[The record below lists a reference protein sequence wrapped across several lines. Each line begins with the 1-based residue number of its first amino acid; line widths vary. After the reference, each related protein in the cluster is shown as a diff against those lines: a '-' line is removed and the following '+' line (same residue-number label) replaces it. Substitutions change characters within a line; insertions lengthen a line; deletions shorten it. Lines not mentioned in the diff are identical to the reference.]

1 MPDQSGPP
9 DSVGILVP
17 SGMLG
22 AGFRPGTITRGI
34 SLGADVI
41 AVDGGSTDSGPYYL
55 GAGVAKTTEG
65 AVRRDLRL
73 LLAAAS
79 SAGIPLVVGSCG
91 TSGTDSGVN
100 WVAGIVNEICAGD
113 GLDLAVAK
121 IFSEQQAGQLLAKL
135 GRGRIHALPPSE
147 PLDAATLT
155 RCVHIVG
162 MMGHEPIAA
171 AIEQGAQVVLAGRA
185 SDTALFSTVP
195 LMMGVGAGPTW
206 HAAKIL
212 ECGTACVVQRKR
224 PDSIMAWIR
233 EDHFD
238 VEPMDMD
245 VHCTPQSVASHTL
258 YENADPFLITEPDGT
273 IDSHGARYEGLN
285 DRAVRVHGSRFHHAE
300 RGTIKLEGAEFAGYQ
315 AIIIGGV
322 REPFIIRQLDSWLEG
337 MQGKFAA
344 RVQELFDGRLGPDD
358 YDIHVRVYGRDGVM
372 GKLEPLAHQVGHEV
386 CLLFTIT
393 SAEESS
399 TDAIAKTF
407 AHFALHYPIPEWRG
421 LISGIAFPMAP
432 SHVNRGPVY
441 RFNLNHV
448 VVPDDPLEMFQTEF
462 MEV

>member
-1 MPDQSGPP
+1 MTEIRVLSASGQI
-9 DSVGILVP
+9 G
-17 SGMLG
+17 SGFLESSL
-22 AGFRPGTITRGI
+22 ARGI
-34 SLGADVI
+34 ELAPHVI
-41 AVDGGSTDSGPYYL
+41 ACDGGSTDAGPAHLGSGEPHFSR
-55 GAGVAKTTEG
+55 EG
-65 AVRRDLRL
+65 TKRDLRL
-73 LLAAAS
+73 MMQ
-79 SAGIPLVVGSCG
+79 GRDRIDVPLIVGSCG
-91 TSGTDSGVN
+91 FGGGDAGVD
-100 WVAGIVNEICAGD
+100 WMRDIALEIAREE
-113 GLDLAVAK
+113 GLKFKLALVR
-121 IFSEQQAGQLLAKL
+121 SEQDKGYLKRRL
-135 GRGRIHALPPSE
+135 REGRILPLNPAPPISE
-147 PLDAATLT
+147 AVIDRSA
-155 RCVHIVG
+155 HIVG
-162 MMGHEPIAA
+162 MMGHEPLVA

-185 SDTALFSTVP
+185 SDTSLFATVP
-195 LMMGVGAGPTW
+195 LMHGVGAGPAW

-233 EDHFD
+233 DDHFD

-273 IDSHGARYEGLN
+273 LDSHGSRYEALN
-285 DRAVRVHGSRFHHAE
+285 DRAVRVHGSQFHRAQ
-300 RGTIKLEGAEFAGYQ
+300 RGTIKLEGAELAGYQ

-322 REPFIIRQLDSWLEG
+322 REPFIIRQLDSWLAA
-337 MQGKFAA
+337 MQEKFAA
-344 RVQELFDGRLGPDD
+344 RVEEMFGGRLGREE

-372 GKLEPLAHQVGHEV
+372 GKLDPLAHQVGHEV

-393 SAEESS
+393 TADESA

-448 VVPDDPLEMFQTEF
+448 VVPDNPMEMFRTEF

>member
-1 MPDQSGPP
+1 MTEIRVLSASGQI
-9 DSVGILVP
+9 G
-17 SGMLG
+17 SGFLESSL
-22 AGFRPGTITRGI
+22 ARGI
-34 SLGADVI
+34 ELAPHVI
-41 AVDGGSTDSGPYYL
+41 ACDGGSTDAGPAHLGSGKPHFSR
-55 GAGVAKTTEG
+55 EG
-65 AVRRDLRL
+65 TKRDLRL
-73 LLAAAS
+73 MLQ
-79 SAGIPLVVGSCG
+79 GRDRIDVPLIVGSCG
-91 TSGTDSGVN
+91 FGGGDAGVD
-100 WVAGIVNEICAGD
+100 WMRDIALEIAREE
-113 GLDLAVAK
+113 GLKFKLALVR
-121 IFSEQQAGQLLAKL
+121 SEQDKGYLKRRLKE
-135 GRGRIHALPPSE
+135 GRILPLNPAPPISE
-147 PLDAATLT
+147 AVIDRSA
-155 RCVHIVG
+155 HIVG
-162 MMGHEPIAA
+162 MMGHEPLAA

-185 SDTALFSTVP
+185 SDTSLFAAVP
-195 LMMGVGAGPTW
+195 LMHGVGAGPAW

-233 EDHFD
+233 DDHFD

-273 IDSHGARYEGLN
+273 LDSHGSRYEALN
-285 DRAVRVHGSRFHHAE
+285 DRAVRVHGSRFHRAE
-300 RGTIKLEGAEFAGYQ
+300 RGTIKLEGAELDGYQ

-322 REPFIIRQLDSWLEG
+322 REPFIIRQLDSWLAA
-337 MQGKFAA
+337 MQEKFAA
-344 RVQELFDGRLGPDD
+344 RVEEMFGGRLGREE

-372 GKLEPLAHQVGHEV
+372 GKLDPLAHQVGHEV

-393 SAEESS
+393 TADESA

-448 VVPDDPLEMFQTEF
+448 VVPDNPMEMFRTEF

>member
-1 MPDQSGPP
+1 LRGRDK
-9 DSVGILVP
+9 INVP
-17 SGMLG
+17 L
-22 AGFRPGTITRGI
+22 I
-34 SLGADVI
+34 
-41 AVDGGSTDSGPYYL
+41 
-55 GAGVAKTTEG
+55 
-65 AVRRDLRL
+65 
-73 LLAAAS
+73 
-79 SAGIPLVVGSCG
+79 VGSCG
-91 TSGTDSGVN
+91 FGGGDAGVD
-100 WVAGIVNEICAGD
+100 WMRDIALEIAREE
-113 GLDLAVAK
+113 GLPFKLALVR
-121 IFSEQQAGQLLAKL
+121 SEQDKGYLKRRL
-135 GRGRIHALPPSE
+135 REGRILPLNPAPPISE
-147 PLDAATLT
+147 AVIDRSA
-155 RCVHIVG
+155 HIVG
-162 MMGHEPIAA
+162 MMGHEPIAR
-171 AIEQGAQVVLAGRA
+171 AIEHGAQVVLAGRA
-185 SDTALFSTVP
+185 SDTSLFATVP
-195 LMMGVGAGPTW
+195 LMRGVGAGPAW

-273 IDSHGARYEGLN
+273 IDSHGARYEALN

-300 RGTIKLEGAEFAGYQ
+300 RGTIKLEGAEFAGHQ

>member
-1 MPDQSGPP
+1 MTEVRVLSASGQI
-9 DSVGILVP
+9 G
-17 SGMLG
+17 SGFLESSL
-22 AGFRPGTITRGI
+22 ARGVE
-34 SLGADVI
+34 LAPHVI
-41 AVDGGSTDSGPYYL
+41 ACDGGSTDAGPAHLGSGKPHFSR
-55 GAGVAKTTEG
+55 EG
-65 AVRRDLRL
+65 TKRDLRL
-73 LLAAAS
+73 MLQ
-79 SAGIPLVVGSCG
+79 GRGRIDVPLIVGSCG
-91 TSGTDSGVN
+91 FGGGDAGVD
-100 WVAGIVNEICAGD
+100 WMRDITLEIAREE
-113 GLDLAVAK
+113 GLKFKLALVR
-121 IFSEQQAGQLLAKL
+121 SEQDKGYLKRRL
-135 GRGRIHALPPSE
+135 REGRILPLNPAPPISE
-147 PLDAATLT
+147 AVIDRSA
-155 RCVHIVG
+155 HIVG
-162 MMGHEPIAA
+162 MMGHEPLAA

-185 SDTALFSTVP
+185 SDTSLFATVP
-195 LMMGVGAGPTW
+195 LMHGVGAGPAW

-233 EDHFD
+233 DDHFD
-238 VEPMDMD
+238 VEPMDLD

-273 IDSHGARYEGLN
+273 LDSHGSRYEALN
-285 DRAVRVHGSRFHHAE
+285 DRAVRVHGSRFHRAE
-300 RGTIKLEGAEFAGYQ
+300 RGTIKLEGAELDGYQ

-322 REPFIIRQLDSWLEG
+322 REPFIIRQLDSWLAA
-337 MQGKFAA
+337 MQEKFAA
-344 RVQELFDGRLGPDD
+344 RVEEMFGGRLGRDD
-358 YDIHVRVYGRDGVM
+358 YDIHVRIYGRDGVM

-393 SAEESS
+393 TAEEAA

-448 VVPDDPLEMFQTEF
+448 VVPDNPMEMFRTEF

>member
-1 MPDQSGPP
+1 MTEVRVLSASGQI
-9 DSVGILVP
+9 G
-17 SGMLG
+17 SGFLESSLE
-22 AGFRPGTITRGI
+22 RGI
-34 SLGADVI
+34 SLKPHVI
-41 AVDGGSTDSGPYYL
+41 ACDGGSTDAGPAHLGSGKPHFSR
-55 GAGVAKTTEG
+55 EG
-65 AVRRDLRL
+65 TKRDLRL
-73 LLAAAS
+73 MLRGRAKLDVPV
-79 SAGIPLVVGSCG
+79 IVGSCG
-91 TSGTDSGVN
+91 FGGGDAGVD
-100 WVAGIVNEICAGD
+100 WMRDIALEIAKEE
-113 GLDLAVAK
+113 GLNFKMALVR
-121 IFSEQQAGQLLAKL
+121 SEQDKDYLK
-135 GRGRIHALPPSE
+135 RRYREGRITPLNPAPPISE
-147 PLDAATLT
+147 EIIDKSA
-155 RCVHIVG
+155 HIVG

-195 LMMGVGAGPTW
+195 LMMGAGAGPAW

-233 EDHFD
+233 DDHFD

-245 VHCTPQSVASHTL
+245 VQCSAQSVASHTL

-273 IDSHGARYEGLN
+273 LDSHGSRYEALN
-285 DRAVRVHGSRFHHAE
+285 DRAVRVYGSQFRKSD
-300 RGTIKLEGAEFAGYQ
+300 RVTIKLEGAEMAGYQ

-322 REPFIIRQLDSWLEG
+322 REPFIIRQLDSWLDA
-337 MQGKFAA
+337 MRAKFAP
-344 RVQELFDGRLGPDD
+344 RVQEMFAGRLGPDD

-386 CLLFTIT
+386 ALLFTIT
-393 SAEESS
+393 SAQEAT

-441 RFNLNHV
+441 RFNLNHIV
-448 VVPDDPLEMFQTEF
+448 APVDPLEMFRTEF
-462 MEV
+462 VEV

>member
-1 MPDQSGPP
+1 MTEVRVLSASGQI
-9 DSVGILVP
+9 G
-17 SGMLG
+17 SGFLESSLE
-22 AGFRPGTITRGI
+22 RGI
-34 SLGADVI
+34 SLKPHVI
-41 AVDGGSTDSGPYYL
+41 ACDGGSTDAGPAHLGSGKPHFSR
-55 GAGVAKTTEG
+55 EG
-65 AVRRDLRL
+65 TKRDLRL
-73 LLAAAS
+73 MLRGRAKLDVPV
-79 SAGIPLVVGSCG
+79 IVGSCG
-91 TSGTDSGVN
+91 FGGGDAGVD
-100 WVAGIVNEICAGD
+100 WMRDIALEIAKEE
-113 GLDLAVAK
+113 GLNFKMALVR
-121 IFSEQQAGQLLAKL
+121 SEQDKDYLK
-135 GRGRIHALPPSE
+135 RRYREGRITPLNPAPPISE
-147 PLDAATLT
+147 EIIDKSA
-155 RCVHIVG
+155 HIVG

-195 LMMGVGAGPTW
+195 LMMGAGAGPAW

-233 EDHFD
+233 DDHFD

-245 VHCTPQSVASHTL
+245 VQCSAQSVASHTL

-273 IDSHGARYEGLN
+273 LDSHGSRYEALN
-285 DRAVRVHGSRFHHAE
+285 DRAVRVYGSQFRKAD
-300 RGTIKLEGAEFAGYQ
+300 RVTIKLEGAEMAGYQ

-322 REPFIIRQLDSWLEG
+322 REPFIIRQLDSWLDA
-337 MQGKFAA
+337 MRAKFAP
-344 RVQELFDGRLGPDD
+344 RVQEMFAGRLGPDD

-386 CLLFTIT
+386 ALLFTIT
-393 SAEESS
+393 SAQEAT

-441 RFNLNHV
+441 RFNLNHIV
-448 VVPDDPLEMFQTEF
+448 APVDPLEMFRTEF
-462 MEV
+462 VEV

>member
-1 MPDQSGPP
+1 MTEVRVLSASGQI
-9 DSVGILVP
+9 G
-17 SGMLG
+17 SGFLESSLE
-22 AGFRPGTITRGI
+22 RGI
-34 SLGADVI
+34 SLKPHVI
-41 AVDGGSTDSGPYYL
+41 ACDGGSTDAGPAHLGSGKPHFSR
-55 GAGVAKTTEG
+55 EG
-65 AVRRDLRL
+65 TKRDLRL
-73 LLAAAS
+73 MLRGGVKLDVPV
-79 SAGIPLVVGSCG
+79 IVGSCG
-91 TSGTDSGVN
+91 FGGGDAGVD
-100 WVAGIVNEICAGD
+100 WMRDIALEIAKED
-113 GLDLAVAK
+113 GLKFKLALVR
-121 IFSEQQAGQLLAKL
+121 SEQDKAYLK
-135 GRGRIHALPPSE
+135 RRYREGRITPLNPAPPISE
-147 PLDAATLT
+147 EIIDKSA
-155 RCVHIVG
+155 HIVG

-195 LMMGVGAGPTW
+195 LMMGAGAGPAW

-233 EDHFD
+233 DDDFD

-245 VHCTPQSVASHTL
+245 VHCSAQSVASHTL

-273 IDSHGARYEGLN
+273 LDSHGARYEALN
-285 DRAVRVHGSRFHHAE
+285 DRAVRVYGSQFRKAE
-300 RGTIKLEGAEFAGYQ
+300 RVTIKLEGAEMAGYQ

-322 REPFIIRQLDSWLEG
+322 REPFIIRQLDSWLDG
-337 MQGKFAA
+337 MREKFRA
-344 RVQELFDGRLGPDD
+344 RVQEMFGGRLGPDD

-372 GKLEPLAHQVGHEV
+372 GKLEPETNMGHEIA
-386 CLLFTIT
+386 LLFTIT
-393 SAEESS
+393 TAEEAT

-441 RFNLNHV
+441 RFNLNHIV
-448 VVPDDPLEMFQTEF
+448 TPEDPLEMFRTEF
-462 MEV
+462 VEV

>member
-1 MPDQSGPP
+1 MTEVRVLSASGQI
-9 DSVGILVP
+9 G
-17 SGMLG
+17 SGFLESSLE
-22 AGFRPGTITRGI
+22 RGI
-34 SLGADVI
+34 SLKPHVI
-41 AVDGGSTDSGPYYL
+41 ACDGGSTDAGPAHLGSGKPHFSR
-55 GAGVAKTTEG
+55 EG
-65 AVRRDLRL
+65 TKRDLRL
-73 LLAAAS
+73 MLRGRAKLDVPV
-79 SAGIPLVVGSCG
+79 IVGSCG
-91 TSGTDSGVN
+91 FGGGDAGVA
-100 WVAGIVNEICAGD
+100 WMRDIALEIAKED
-113 GLDLAVAK
+113 GLKFKMALVR
-121 IFSEQQAGQLLAKL
+121 SEQDKDYLK
-135 GRGRIHALPPSE
+135 RRYREGRITPLNPAPPISE
-147 PLDAATLT
+147 DIIDKSA
-155 RCVHIVG
+155 HIVG

-195 LMMGVGAGPTW
+195 LMMGAGAGPAW

-233 EDHFD
+233 DDHFD

-245 VHCTPQSVASHTL
+245 VRCSAQSVASHTL

-273 IDSHGARYEGLN
+273 LDSHGSRYEALN
-285 DRAVRVHGSRFHHAE
+285 DRAVRVYGSQFRKAD
-300 RGTIKLEGAEFAGYQ
+300 RVTIKLEGAEMAGYQ

-322 REPFIIRQLDSWLEG
+322 REPFIIRQLDSWLDA
-337 MQGKFAA
+337 MQEKFAA
-344 RVQELFDGRLGPDD
+344 RVQEMFGGRLGPND

-372 GKLEPLAHQVGHEV
+372 GKLEPLADQVGHEV
-386 CLLFTIT
+386 ALLFTIT
-393 SAEESS
+393 TAEEAS

-441 RFNLNHV
+441 RFNLNHIV
-448 VVPDDPLEMFQTEF
+448 APEDPLEMFRTEF
-462 MEV
+462 VEV

>member
-1 MPDQSGPP
+1 MTEVRVLSASGQI
-9 DSVGILVP
+9 G
-17 SGMLG
+17 SGFLESSLE
-22 AGFRPGTITRGI
+22 RGI
-34 SLGADVI
+34 SLKPHVI
-41 AVDGGSTDSGPYYL
+41 ACDGGSTDAGPAHLGSGKPHFSR
-55 GAGVAKTTEG
+55 EG
-65 AVRRDLRL
+65 TKRDLRL
-73 LLAAAS
+73 MLLGRAK
-79 SAGIPLVVGSCG
+79 IDVPVIVGSCG
-91 TSGTDSGVN
+91 FGGGDAGVD
-100 WVAGIVNEICAGD
+100 WMRDIALEIAREE
-113 GLDLAVAK
+113 GLNFKMALVR
-121 IFSEQQAGQLLAKL
+121 SEQDKDYLK
-135 GRGRIHALPPSE
+135 RRYREGRITPLNPAPPISE
-147 PLDAATLT
+147 EIIDKSA
-155 RCVHIVG
+155 HIVG

-195 LMMGVGAGPTW
+195 LMMGAGAGPAW

-233 EDHFD
+233 DDHFD

-245 VHCTPQSVASHTL
+245 VQCSAQSVASHTL

-273 IDSHGARYEGLN
+273 LDSHGSRYEALN
-285 DRAVRVHGSRFHHAE
+285 DRAVRVYGSRFRKAD
-300 RGTIKLEGAEFAGYQ
+300 RVTIKLEGAEMAGYQ

-322 REPFIIRQLDSWLEG
+322 REPFIIRQLDSWLDAMRE
-337 MQGKFAA
+337 KFAP
-344 RVQELFDGRLGPDD
+344 RVQEMFAGRLGPND

-386 CLLFTIT
+386 ALLFTIT
-393 SAEESS
+393 SAQEAT

-441 RFNLNHV
+441 RFNLNHIV
-448 VVPDDPLEMFQTEF
+448 APVDPLEMFRTELV
-462 MEV
+462 EV

>member
-1 MPDQSGPP
+1 MTEVRVLSASGQI
-9 DSVGILVP
+9 G
-17 SGMLG
+17 SGFLESSF
-22 AGFRPGTITRGI
+22 ARGI
-34 SLGADVI
+34 SLEPHAI
-41 AVDGGSTDSGPYYL
+41 ACDGGSTDAGPAHLGSGEPHFSR
-55 GAGVAKTTEG
+55 EG
-65 AVRRDLRL
+65 TKRDLRL
-73 LLAAAS
+73 MLR
-79 SAGIPLVVGSCG
+79 GRDKINVPLIVGSCG
-91 TSGTDSGVN
+91 FGGGDAGVD
-100 WVAGIVNEICAGD
+100 WMRDIALEIAREE
-113 GLDLAVAK
+113 GLPFKLALVR
-121 IFSEQQAGQLLAKL
+121 SEQDKGYLKRRL
-135 GRGRIHALPPSE
+135 REGRILPLNPAPPISE
-147 PLDAATLT
+147 AVIDRSA
-155 RCVHIVG
+155 HIVG
-162 MMGHEPIAA
+162 MMGHEPIAR
-171 AIEQGAQVVLAGRA
+171 AIEHGAQVVLAGRA
-185 SDTALFSTVP
+185 SDTSLFATVP
-195 LMMGVGAGPTW
+195 LMRGVGAGPAW

-273 IDSHGARYEGLN
+273 IDSHGARYEALN

-358 YDIHVRVYGRDGVM
+358 YDIHVRIYGRDGVM

-393 SAEESS
+393 TAEESS

-448 VVPDDPLEMFQTEF
+448 VLPDDPLEMFRTEF

>member
-1 MPDQSGPP
+1 MTEVRVLSASGQI
-9 DSVGILVP
+9 G
-17 SGMLG
+17 SGFLESSLE
-22 AGFRPGTITRGI
+22 RGI
-34 SLGADVI
+34 SLKPHVI
-41 AVDGGSTDSGPYYL
+41 ACDGGSTDAGPAHLGSGKPHFSR
-55 GAGVAKTTEG
+55 EG
-65 AVRRDLRL
+65 TKRDLRL
-73 LLAAAS
+73 MLRGRAKLDVPV
-79 SAGIPLVVGSCG
+79 IVGSCG
-91 TSGTDSGVN
+91 FGGGDAGVD
-100 WVAGIVNEICAGD
+100 WMRDIALEIAKEE
-113 GLDLAVAK
+113 GLNFKMALVR
-121 IFSEQQAGQLLAKL
+121 SEQDKDYLK
-135 GRGRIHALPPSE
+135 RRYREGRITPLNPAPPISE
-147 PLDAATLT
+147 EIIDKSA
-155 RCVHIVG
+155 HIVG

-195 LMMGVGAGPTW
+195 LMMGAGAGPAW

-233 EDHFD
+233 DDHFD

-245 VHCTPQSVASHTL
+245 VQCSAQSVASHTL

-273 IDSHGARYEGLN
+273 LDSHGSRYEALN
-285 DRAVRVHGSRFHHAE
+285 DRAVRVYGSQFRKAD
-300 RGTIKLEGAEFAGYQ
+300 RVTIKLEGAEMAGYQ

-322 REPFIIRQLDSWLEG
+322 REPFIIRQLDSWLDA
-337 MQGKFAA
+337 MRAKFAP
-344 RVQELFDGRLGPDD
+344 RVQEMFAGRLGPDD

-386 CLLFTIT
+386 ALLFTIT
-393 SAEESS
+393 SAQEAT

-441 RFNLNHV
+441 RFNLNHIV
-448 VVPDDPLEMFQTEF
+448 APVDPLEMFRTELV
-462 MEV
+462 EV

>member
-1 MPDQSGPP
+1 MTEVRVLSASGQI
-9 DSVGILVP
+9 G
-17 SGMLG
+17 SGFLESSF
-22 AGFRPGTITRGI
+22 ARGI
-34 SLGADVI
+34 SLEPHAI
-41 AVDGGSTDSGPYYL
+41 ACDGGSTDAGPAHLGSGEPHFSR
-55 GAGVAKTTEG
+55 EG
-65 AVRRDLRL
+65 TKRDLRL
-73 LLAAAS
+73 MLR
-79 SAGIPLVVGSCG
+79 GRDKINVPLIVGSCG
-91 TSGTDSGVN
+91 FGGGDAGVD
-100 WVAGIVNEICAGD
+100 WMRDIALEIAREE
-113 GLDLAVAK
+113 GLPFKLALVR
-121 IFSEQQAGQLLAKL
+121 SEQDKGYLKRRL
-135 GRGRIHALPPSE
+135 REGRILPLNPAPPISE
-147 PLDAATLT
+147 AVIDRSA
-155 RCVHIVG
+155 HIVG
-162 MMGHEPIAA
+162 MMGHEPIAR
-171 AIEQGAQVVLAGRA
+171 AIEHGAQVVLAGRA
-185 SDTALFSTVP
+185 SDTSLFATVP
-195 LMMGVGAGPTW
+195 LMRGVGAGPAW

-448 VVPDDPLEMFQTEF
+448 VVPDDPLEMFRTEF

>member
-1 MPDQSGPP
+1 MTEVRVLSASGQI
-9 DSVGILVP
+9 G
-17 SGMLG
+17 SGFLESSF
-22 AGFRPGTITRGI
+22 ARGI
-34 SLGADVI
+34 SLEPHAI
-41 AVDGGSTDSGPYYL
+41 ACDGGSTDAGPAHLGSGEPHFSR
-55 GAGVAKTTEG
+55 EG
-65 AVRRDLRL
+65 TKRDLRL
-73 LLAAAS
+73 MLR
-79 SAGIPLVVGSCG
+79 GRDKINVPLIVGSCG
-91 TSGTDSGVN
+91 FGGGDAGVD
-100 WVAGIVNEICAGD
+100 WMRDIALEIAREE
-113 GLDLAVAK
+113 GLPFKLALVR
-121 IFSEQQAGQLLAKL
+121 SEQDKGYLKRRL
-135 GRGRIHALPPSE
+135 REGRILPLNPAPPISE
-147 PLDAATLT
+147 AVIDRSA
-155 RCVHIVG
+155 HIVG
-162 MMGHEPIAA
+162 MMGHEPIAR
-171 AIEQGAQVVLAGRA
+171 AIEHGAQVVLAGRA
-185 SDTALFSTVP
+185 SDTSLFATVP
-195 LMMGVGAGPTW
+195 LMRGVGAGPAW

-358 YDIHVRVYGRDGVM
+358 YDIHVRIYGRDGVM

-393 SAEESS
+393 TAEESS

-448 VVPDDPLEMFQTEF
+448 VLPDDPLEMFRTEF

>member
-1 MPDQSGPP
+1 MTEVRVLSASGQI
-9 DSVGILVP
+9 G
-17 SGMLG
+17 SGFLESSF
-22 AGFRPGTITRGI
+22 ARGI
-34 SLGADVI
+34 SLEPHAI
-41 AVDGGSTDSGPYYL
+41 ACDGGSTDAGPAHLGSGEPHFSR
-55 GAGVAKTTEG
+55 EG
-65 AVRRDLRL
+65 TKRDLRL
-73 LLAAAS
+73 MLR
-79 SAGIPLVVGSCG
+79 GRDKINVPLIVGSCG
-91 TSGTDSGVN
+91 FGGGDAGVD
-100 WVAGIVNEICAGD
+100 WMRDIALEIAREE
-113 GLDLAVAK
+113 GLPFKLALVR
-121 IFSEQQAGQLLAKL
+121 SEQDKGYLKRRL
-135 GRGRIHALPPSE
+135 REGRILPLNPAPPISE
-147 PLDAATLT
+147 AVIDRSA
-155 RCVHIVG
+155 HIVG
-162 MMGHEPIAA
+162 MMGHEPIAR
-171 AIEQGAQVVLAGRA
+171 AIEHGAEVVLAGRA
-185 SDTALFSTVP
+185 SDTSLFATVP
-195 LMMGVGAGPTW
+195 LMRGVGAGPAW

-273 IDSHGARYEGLN
+273 IDSHGARYEALN

-448 VVPDDPLEMFQTEF
+448 VVPDDPLEMFRTEF

>member
-1 MPDQSGPP
+1 MTEVRVLSASGQI
-9 DSVGILVP
+9 G
-17 SGMLG
+17 SGFLESSL
-22 AGFRPGTITRGI
+22 ARGI
-34 SLGADVI
+34 ELAPHVI
-41 AVDGGSTDSGPYYL
+41 ACDGGSTDAGPAHLGSGKPHFSR
-55 GAGVAKTTEG
+55 EG
-65 AVRRDLRL
+65 TKRDLRL
-73 LLAAAS
+73 MLQ
-79 SAGIPLVVGSCG
+79 GRDRIDVPLIVGSCG
-91 TSGTDSGVN
+91 FGGGDAGVD
-100 WVAGIVNEICAGD
+100 WMRDIALEIAREE
-113 GLDLAVAK
+113 GLKFKLALVR
-121 IFSEQQAGQLLAKL
+121 SEQDKGYLKRRLKE
-135 GRGRIHALPPSE
+135 GRILPLNPAPPISE
-147 PLDAATLT
+147 AVIDRSA
-155 RCVHIVG
+155 HIVG
-162 MMGHEPIAA
+162 MMGHEPLVA

-185 SDTALFSTVP
+185 SDTSLFATVP
-195 LMMGVGAGPTW
+195 LMHGVGAGPAW

-224 PDSIMAWIR
+224 PDSIMAWVR
-233 EDHFD
+233 DDHFD

-273 IDSHGARYEGLN
+273 LDSHGSRYEALS
-285 DRAVRVHGSRFHHAE
+285 DRAVRVHGSRFHRAE
-300 RGTIKLEGAEFAGYQ
+300 RGTIKLEGAELDGYQ

-322 REPFIIRQLDSWLEG
+322 REPFIIRQLDSWLAA
-337 MQGKFAA
+337 MQEKFAA
-344 RVQELFDGRLGPDD
+344 RVEEMFGGRLGRDD

-393 SAEESS
+393 TADETA

-448 VVPDDPLEMFQTEF
+448 VVPDNPMEMFRTEF
-462 MEV
+462 TEV